1 MQRLVMMLVGAVV
14 VLDAAVIGLYY
25 ALAIQARPIKQ
36 QQMFVAV
43 WIVLTLVSVHI
54 AAAFGYLL
62 AFRENLI
69 TPMLTGRKRLAALE
83 HGHVSTAHAKAIAL
97 LVLCAIVV
105 WLLVRRW

>member
-43 WIVLTLVSVHI
+43 WVVLTL
-54 AAAFGYLL
+54 
-62 AFRENLI
+62 
-69 TPMLTGRKRLAALE
+69 
-83 HGHVSTAHAKAIAL
+83 
-97 LVLCAIVV
+97 IVV
-105 WLLVRRW
+105 TTMMRKIRVARRGR

>member
-43 WIVLTLVSVHI
+43 WLVLTLI
-54 AAAFGYLL
+54 AVTTLL
-62 AFRENLI
+62 RMIRVARR
-69 TPMLTGRKRLAALE
+69 GR
-83 HGHVSTAHAKAIAL
+83 
-97 LVLCAIVV
+97 
-105 WLLVRRW
+105 